1 MVIVKIAG
9 GLGNQMQQY
18 SVYRKLLSMGK
29 EAKLDLSW
37 FSPKVQEKMLAK
49 RDFELPL
56 FVGIPYEE
64 ASREEL
70 DKLLAQSFME
80 KVKGKIRRKLGK
92 QDSDNEN
99 VFLEKEMYH
108 PEIFD
113 FDNKYIDGY
122 FACQKYYGDIMP
134 QLRELFVFPEHSIPE
149 LQQRNMVMA
158 LKMDKENSVSVH
170 IRRGDYLDPENFKV
184 LGNIATEQYYNS
196 AMKYFMDKYP
206 DTHFYIFTSDHE
218 YARENFKDESLY
230 TIIDWNTGRDS
241 VQDLMLMSHCKGNIC
256 ANSTFSFWGARLNKR
271 PDHEVIRTFTMRNNQ
286 HCEPDIMH
294 DYWDGWILMDKDG
307 KIV

>member
-37 FSPKVQEKMLAK
+37 FSPKIQEKMLAK

-64 ASREEL
+64 ASKEEL

-108 PEIFD
+108 PEIFE

-149 LQQRNMVMA
+149 LQQRNMILA
-158 LKMDKENSVSVH
+158 SKMDKENSVSVH

-271 PDHEVIRTFTMRNNQ
+271 TDHEVIRTFTMRNNQ

>member
-18 SVYRKLLSMGK
+18 SVYRKLLGLGK
-29 EAKLDLSW
+29 DVKLDLSW
-37 FSPKVQEKMLAK
+37 FSPRVQEKMLAK

-56 FVGIPYEE
+56 FVDIPYEV
-64 ASREEL
+64 ATQEEL
-70 DKLLAQSFME
+70 DAILSQSFVE
-80 KVKGKIRRKLGK
+80 KITGKIRRKLGK
-92 QDSDNEN
+92 QDSDNKN
-99 VFLEKEMYH
+99 IFLEKEMYH

-113 FDNKYIDGY
+113 LDDKYIEGY
-122 FACQKYYGDIMP
+122 FACQKYYGDIMGE
-134 QLRELFVFPEHSIPE
+134 LRELFVFPENSIPE
-149 LQQRNMVMA
+149 LQQRNMVLASRME
-158 LKMDKENSVSVH
+158 KENSVSVH

-184 LGNIATEQYYNS
+184 LGNIATEQYYES

-230 TIIDWNTGRDS
+230 TIIDWNTGKDS
-241 VQDLMLMSHCKGNIC
+241 VQDLMLMSHCRGNIC

-271 PDHEVIRTFTMRNNQ
+271 VDHEVIRTFTMRNNQ

>member
-18 SVYRKLLSMGK
+18 SVYRKLLGLGK
-29 EAKLDLSW
+29 DVKLDLSW
-37 FSPKVQEKMLAK
+37 FSPRVQEKMLAK

-56 FVGIPYEE
+56 FVDIPYEV
-64 ASREEL
+64 ATQEEL
-70 DKLLAQSFME
+70 DAILSQSFVE
-80 KVKGKIRRKLGK
+80 KITGKIRRKLGK
-92 QDSDNEN
+92 QDSDNKN
-99 VFLEKEMYH
+99 IFLEKEMYH

-113 FDNKYIDGY
+113 LDDKYIEGY
-122 FACQKYYGDIMP
+122 FACQKYYGDIMGE
-134 QLRELFVFPEHSIPE
+134 LRELFVFPEHSIPE
-149 LQQRNMVMA
+149 LQQRNMVLASRME
-158 LKMDKENSVSVH
+158 KENSVSVH

-184 LGNIATEQYYNS
+184 LGNIATEQYYES

-230 TIIDWNTGRDS
+230 TIIDWNTGKDS
-241 VQDLMLMSHCKGNIC
+241 VQDLMLMSHCRGNIC

-271 PDHEVIRTFTMRNNQ
+271 ADHEVIRTFTMRNNQ

>member
-1 MVIVKIAG
+1 MIIVKIAG

-18 SVYRKLLSMGK
+18 SVYRKLLGLGK
-29 EAKLDLSW
+29 DVKLDLSW

-56 FVGIPYEE
+56 FVEIPYEV
-64 ASREEL
+64 ATQEEL
-70 DKLLAQSFME
+70 DAILSQSFVE
-80 KVKGKIRRKLGK
+80 KITGKIRRKLGK
-92 QDSDNEN
+92 QDSDNKN
-99 VFLEKEMYH
+99 IFLEKEMYH

-113 FDNKYIDGY
+113 LDDKYIEGY
-122 FACQKYYGDIMP
+122 FACQKYYGDIMGE
-134 QLRELFVFPEHSIPE
+134 LRELFVFPEHSIPE
-149 LQQRNMVMA
+149 LQQRNMVLASRME
-158 LKMDKENSVSVH
+158 KENSVSVH

-184 LGNIATEQYYNS
+184 LGNIATEQYYES

-230 TIIDWNTGRDS
+230 TIIDWNTGKDS
-241 VQDLMLMSHCKGNIC
+241 VQDLMLMSHCRGNIC

-271 PDHEVIRTFTMRNNQ
+271 ADHEVIRTFTMRNNQ

>member
-18 SVYRKLLSMGK
+18 SVYRKLLGLGK
-29 EAKLDLSW
+29 DVKLDLSW
-37 FSPKVQEKMLAK
+37 FSPSVQEKMLAK

-56 FVGIPYEE
+56 FVDIPYEV
-64 ASREEL
+64 ATQEEL
-70 DKLLAQSFME
+70 DAILSQSFVE
-80 KVKGKIRRKLGK
+80 KITGKIRRKLGK
-92 QDSDNEN
+92 QDSDNKN
-99 VFLEKEMYH
+99 IFLEKEMYH

-113 FDNKYIDGY
+113 LDDKYIEGY
-122 FACQKYYGDIMP
+122 FACQKYYGDIMGE
-134 QLRELFVFPEHSIPE
+134 LRELFVFPEHSIPE
-149 LQQRNMVMA
+149 LQQRNMVLASRME
-158 LKMDKENSVSVH
+158 KENSVSVH

-184 LGNIATEQYYNS
+184 LGNIATEQYYES

-230 TIIDWNTGRDS
+230 TIIDWNTGKDS
-241 VQDLMLMSHCKGNIC
+241 VQDLMLMSHCRGNIC

-271 PDHEVIRTFTMRNNQ
+271 ADHEVIRTFTMRNNQ

>member
-37 FSPKVQEKMLAK
+37 FSPKIQEKMLAK

-64 ASREEL
+64 ASKEEL

-92 QDSDNEN
+92 QDSDNKN

-108 PEIFD
+108 PEIFE

-149 LQQRNMVMA
+149 LQQRNMILA
-158 LKMDKENSVSVH
+158 SKMDKENSVSVH

-184 LGNIATEQYYNS
+184 LGNIATEEYYES

-271 PDHEVIRTFTMRNNQ
+271 TDHEVIRTFTMRNNQ

>member
-37 FSPKVQEKMLAK
+37 FSPKIQEKMLAK

-64 ASREEL
+64 ASKEEL

-108 PEIFD
+108 PEIFE

-149 LQQRNMVMA
+149 LQQRNMILA
-158 LKMDKENSVSVH
+158 SKMDKENSVSVH

-184 LGNIATEQYYNS
+184 LGNIATEEYYES

-271 PDHEVIRTFTMRNNQ
+271 TDHEVIRTFTMRNNQ

>member
-37 FSPKVQEKMLAK
+37 FSPKIQEKMLAK

-64 ASREEL
+64 ASKEEL

-108 PEIFD
+108 PEIFE

-149 LQQRNMVMA
+149 LQQRNMILA
-158 LKMDKENSVSVH
+158 SKMDKENSVSVH

-184 LGNIATEQYYNS
+184 LGNIATEQYYES

-271 PDHEVIRTFTMRNNQ
+271 TDHEVIRTFTMRNNQ

>member
-56 FVGIPYEE
+56 FIGIPYEE
-64 ASREEL
+64 ASKEEL

-108 PEIFD
+108 PEIFE

-149 LQQRNMVMA
+149 LQQRNMILA
-158 LKMDKENSVSVH
+158 SKMDKENSVSVH

-184 LGNIATEQYYNS
+184 LGNIATEQYYDS

>member
-37 FSPKVQEKMLAK
+37 FSPKIQEKMLAK

-64 ASREEL
+64 ANKEEL

-108 PEIFD
+108 PEIFE

-149 LQQRNMVMA
+149 LQQRNMILA
-158 LKMDKENSVSVH
+158 SKMDKENSVSVH

-184 LGNIATEQYYNS
+184 LGNIATEQYYES

-271 PDHEVIRTFTMRNNQ
+271 TDHEVIRTFTMRNNQ

>member
-37 FSPKVQEKMLAK
+37 FSPKIQEKMLAK

-64 ASREEL
+64 ASKEEL

-108 PEIFD
+108 PEIFE

-149 LQQRNMVMA
+149 LQQRNMILA
-158 LKMDKENSVSVH
+158 SKMDKENSVSVH

-184 LGNIATEQYYNS
+184 LGNIATEQYYES

>member
-56 FVGIPYEE
+56 FIGIPYEE

-80 KVKGKIRRKLGK
+80 KVRGKIRRKLGK

-184 LGNIATEQYYNS
+184 LGNIATEQYYDS

-218 YARENFKDESLY
+218 YARETFKDESLY

>member
-56 FVGIPYEE
+56 FIGIPYEE
-64 ASREEL
+64 ASKEEL

-80 KVKGKIRRKLGK
+80 KVRGKIRRKLGK

-149 LQQRNMVMA
+149 LQQRNMILA
-158 LKMDKENSVSVH
+158 SKMDKENSVSVH

-184 LGNIATEQYYNS
+184 LGNIATEQYYAS

-218 YARENFKDESLY
+218 YARETFKDESLY

>member
-37 FSPKVQEKMLAK
+37 FSPKIQEKMLAK

-64 ASREEL
+64 ASKEEL

-108 PEIFD
+108 PEIFE

-149 LQQRNMVMA
+149 LQQRNMILA
-158 LKMDKENSVSVH
+158 SKMDKENSVSVH

>member
-64 ASREEL
+64 ASKEEL
-70 DKLLAQSFME
+70 DKLLAQSFLE

-108 PEIFD
+108 PEIFNL
-113 FDNKYIDGY
+113 DNKYIDGY

-184 LGNIATEQYYNS
+184 LGNIATEQYYES

>member
-18 SVYRKLLSMGK
+18 SVYRKLLSLGK

-64 ASREEL
+64 ASKEEL